1 MKTKRINRITVYYDD
16 GTYEEINNS
25 LPGQQGHQDKKV
37 VETGPL
43 RHVPVYPYIYPYV
56 SPTTDKAPWEP
67 FFTVTC
73 GTGSVPLKYTID
85 PRTGN
90 FGIGSETFKSTY
102 NFAPDNKYTITTSGN
117 GNVDISKRNL

>member
-1 MKTKRINRITVYYDD
+1 MTKKISRITVYYDD

-85 PRTGN
+85 PQT
-90 FGIGSETFKSTY
+90 SSWAFKSTY
-102 NFAPDNKYTITTSGN
+102 NFAPSDKYTITTTGN

>member
-16 GTYEEINNS
+16 GTYEEINNNV
-25 LPGQQGHQDKKV
+25 PGQQGDPDKKI

-43 RHVPVYPYIYPYV
+43 RQTPWYPFYM
-56 SPTTDKAPWEP
+56 PTTDKAPWDP
-67 FFTVTC
+67 PFTVTC
-73 GTGSVPLKYTID
+73 STGSVPLKYTID